1 MENENIK
8 EFRENFNK
16 IYQEQVIPAIKNLD
30 GERKK
35 IYSSIDKISYKVYIC
50 LGILLGIYT
59 IFAIFVFHKLNIDIY
74 IKIPI
79 AAVAI
84 IECIKFI
91 RKKQFENQI
100 KSKIMPLLMPAF
112 KGFEWTQKQI
122 ISDPEIR
129 CSKLFATYAQQVTD
143 DNFIGKYKG
152 MPVRIS
158 EIILSKNN
166 ASGSTNEKY
175 ELPNNVPDK
184 VNDIIKVL
192 DPNLINLYEAEHN
205 KFSFDG
211 VIVAINIPKRFKGHT
226 IILPKKEKRSSHQEV
241 KLEDVEFNKQ
251 FNIYSTDQVEARY
264 LLTPAFMQR
273 FKNIQNIF
281 GADTLSCSFLDNVLM
296 IAIPTNKDLF
306 SLGDLNSSVVD
317 ASQFNTF
324 LNELISIFELIDEL
338 KLCDNTGL

>member
-1 MENENIK
+1 MENESIK

-16 IYQEQVIPAIKNLD
+16 IYQEQVIPSIKNLD

-35 IYSSIDKISYKVYIC
+35 IYSSIDRISYKIYIGLC
-50 LGILLGIYT
+50 ILLGIYT
-59 IFAIFVFHKLNIDIY
+59 ILAIFVFHKLNIDIY
-74 IKIPI
+74 IKISV
-79 AAVAI
+79 AAVVI
-84 IECIKFI
+84 IEFIKFI
-91 RKKQFENQI
+91 RKKRFENQI
-100 KSKIMPLLMPAF
+100 KSKVMPLLMPAF
-112 KGFEWTQKQI
+112 NGFQWTQKQV

-129 CSKLFATYAQQVTD
+129 CSKLFAAYVQQVTD

-166 ASGSTNEKY
+166 ASGPTNQKY
-175 ELPNNVPDK
+175 EQPNNVPDK
-184 VNDIIKVL
+184 VNDIIKEF
-192 DPNLINLYEAEHN
+192 DPNLINLYEAEHD
-205 KFSFDG
+205 KSSFGG

-226 IILPKKEKRSSHQEV
+226 VILPKNDKKNLYQEV

-251 FNIYSTDQVEARY
+251 FNTYSTDQVEARY

-273 FKNIQNIF
+273 FKNIQHIF
-281 GADTLSCSFLDNVLM
+281 GADTISCSFLDNVLM

-317 ASQFNTF
+317 TSQFNTF
-324 LNELISIFELIDEL
+324 LNELISIFELIEEL
-338 KLCDNTGL
+338 KLYDNMGL